1 MKISKEKLIQMIKES
16 VGRHGWDK
24 DSEGYTPYQDPG
36 NPMGLKGAHKSKP
49 GKVYKLPELSRDDK
63 VIMHAEEMY
72 FTSDE
77 YSSNTNKGITTL
89 ATDHGMTEQEI
100 VNILIED
107 GNPAFEEH
115 IQTWKDAQLSKD
127 ANPMAEHRRITKSR
141 LREIIKEEVVK
152 ILNGE

>member
-63 VIMHAEEMY
+63 VLMDAEEMY
-72 FTSDE
+72 FTRGE
-77 YSSNTNKGITTL
+77 YSSNTNEGIIAL
-89 ATDHGMTEQEI
+89 ATDYGMTEQEV
-100 VNILIED
+100 VNILIND
-107 GNPAFEEH
+107 GNPAFED
-115 IQTWKDAQLSKD
+115 IIASWKAL
-127 ANPMAEHRRITKSR
+127 NPMAEHRRITKSR

-152 ILNGE
+152 ILNEE